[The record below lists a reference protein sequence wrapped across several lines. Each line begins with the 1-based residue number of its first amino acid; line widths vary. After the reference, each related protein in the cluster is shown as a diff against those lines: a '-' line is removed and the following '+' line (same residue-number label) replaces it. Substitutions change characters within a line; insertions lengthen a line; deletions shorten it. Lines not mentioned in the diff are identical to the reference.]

1 MTETAGQVDLA
12 YEFERRKPWVT
23 KFRLHGVEYGGQFDA
38 LNDDRISQFFQYF
51 PQAATILELGALE
64 GGHSFALA
72 NRPTVERVVAA
83 EGRSSNIDKALFV
96 QRLLNSDKVKFVQAN
111 LENFELS
118 PLGNFDAVFCSGLL
132 YHLPEPWK
140 LIEQCAGVSPNLF
153 IWTHYAGENEAQET
167 LQGLRGKWHQEGG
180 LLDPLSGL
188 SKRSFWPTLG
198 SLVSMLTANG
208 FRTIHLIGNEL
219 THVNGF
225 AVTLAA
231 ARA

>member
-1 MTETAGQVDLA
+1 MTEIEGQVDIA
-12 YEFERRKPWVT
+12 GEFERRKPWVT
-23 KFRLHGVEYGGQFDA
+23 RFRLKGIEYGGTFDA
-38 LNDDRISQFFQYF
+38 MNDDRISQFFQYF
-51 PQAATILELGALE
+51 PKATTILELGALE

-72 NRPTVERVVAA
+72 NAANVKRVVAA

-96 QRLLNSDKVKFVQAN
+96 QRVLNSNKVEFVQAN
-111 LENFELS
+111 LENFELA

-140 LIEQCAGVSPNLF
+140 LIEQCARVSPNLF
-153 IWTHYAGENEAQET
+153 IWTHYAGENEAKET

-198 SLVSMLTANG
+198 SLVSILTASG
-208 FRTIHLIGNEL
+208 YRTIHLIGNEL
-219 THVNGF
+219 THVNGL